1 MKLEFNKQKADVK
14 LNIYFLFL
22 LIMKVLSFNFLLLSF
37 LALWLG
43 LTSSCQGQFPTEEN
57 TSKSQNTIDEDIAE
71 KPIEEPGDKNIKKEA
86 ESISPSK
93 RLKAVWTFIDPES
106 SDSFDYRINIEDT
119 EQRKI
124 IFSRKMNVPFHEL
137 AEPASKDKLIKIEK
151 LSNELLL
158 ISQPE
163 KYAAEGQV
171 VQRKYLL
178 ISPDTDEIKEL
189 DCKDITERFQIISF
203 NEKEKTY
210 KCKDY
215 SIDSPKEAEY
225 PLPEFKNL
233 NKTETEAKKQIK
245 ENKELKIR
253 AELSPFDEV
262 NRNSIIGERAN
273 LKVFKDNKLIYEKN
287 FSGHCS
293 DCKLVNQD
301 HWQEGFKIEQLMAD
315 KVLLSQ
321 KLAEIDDTGKLLPS
335 EFVYSSLLI
344 IPSKNKIIHL
354 DCGENSSEIDYAFK
368 IDQNFFYCQK
378 LIANQKSD
386 TIKRPLPKI

>member
-1 MKLEFNKQKADVK
+1 MKLS
-14 LNIYFLFL
+14 
-22 LIMKVLSFNFLLLSF
+22 SFNFLLLSF

-86 ESISPSK
+86 ESISPSR
-93 RLKAVWTFIDPES
+93 RLKAYWTFIDPES
-106 SDSFDYRINIEDT
+106 KDSFDYRLNIEDT
-119 EQRKI
+119 EQRKV

-137 AEPASKDKLIKIEK
+137 AKPKNKLIKIEK
-151 LSNELLL
+151 LSNTLLL

-163 KYAAEGQV
+163 EYDSEGQV
-171 VQRKYLL
+171 TQTKYLL
-178 ISPDTDEIKEL
+178 ISPDTNEIKEL
-189 DCKDITERFQIISF
+189 DCNKDFANGYDVRDF

-210 KCKDY
+210 KCLGLKEN
-215 SIDSPKEAEY
+215 KTKLEEAEY
-225 PLPEFKNL
+225 PLPEFKSL
-233 NKTETEAKKQIK
+233 NKTETETKKQIK

-253 AELSPFDEV
+253 AELSPFDEQAGS
-262 NRNSIIGERAN
+262 SIIGERAN
-273 LKVFKDNKLIYEKN
+273 LKVFKDEKLIYEKN

-301 HWQEGFKIEQLMAD
+301 HWQESFKIEQLMEG

-321 KLAEIDDTGKLLPS
+321 KLAEIDDAGKLLPS

-354 DCGENSSEIDYAFK
+354 DCGENSSETDYAFK

-378 LIANQKSD
+378 FIANQKSD